1 MALPT
6 AYLVTTKNLQ
16 PIINSLISAKAPDKL
31 TGGFLKTL
39 GFTSSNDTL
48 FVKLF
53 KEIGLIDANG
63 TPTSKYYEFIDQSQT
78 AKVLATCI
86 EEGYSDLFAINKQ
99 AYKMTEE
106 EVKNKLKTLT
116 QGTIEENILK
126 LMAKTFKALT
136 EIADWSGSGIHHKP
150 AVKPETTEETKDL
163 KETVHV
169 KLPPA
174 STDNGINPTLH
185 YNIQIHLPE
194 TRDSSVYDA
203 IFKSLKQHL
212 L

>member
-53 KEIGLIDANG
+53 KEIGLIDGNG
-63 TPTSKYYEFIDQSQT
+63 TPSSKYYEFIDQSQT

-136 EIADWSGSGIHHKP
+136 ELADWTGGHTKP
-150 AVKPETTEETKDL
+150 AHKIENNESDKDF
-163 KETVHV
+163 KQPIIIESPNPS
-169 KLPPA
+169 KDGA
-174 STDNGINPTLH
+174 INPTLH

>member
-48 FVKLF
+48 YVKLF
-53 KEIGLIDANG
+53 KEIGLIDSNG

-78 AKVLATCI
+78 AKVLASLI
-86 EEGYSDLFAINKQ
+86 EEGYADLFAINKD
-99 AYKMTEE
+99 AYKMSEE

-136 EIADWSGSGIHHKP
+136 EIADWSGIHKRS
-150 AVKPETTEETKDL
+150 ATKSEKSQDADVS
-163 KETVHV
+163 K
-169 KLPPA
+169 KINPDIPPFHIREGA
-174 STDNGINPTLH
+174 IDPTLH

-194 TRDSSVYDA
+194 SRDSSVYDA

-212 L
+212 F